1 MPEVIKRG
9 YFSLLSKL
17 RLSTLF
23 WMALGL
29 AAINLAYSYSLSIE
43 IRLLQG
49 RTQALETKLNI
60 CQRFLPDDVSK
71 LLYTDPQALAT
82 ITPATHSIPS
92 DTILLP
98 IDATAP
104 ADSAPA
110 TAP

>member
-60 CQRFLPDDVSK
+60 CQRFLPDDVSR

-82 ITPATHSIPS
+82 ITPTTHVLAS
-92 DTILLP
+92 DVILLP
-98 IDATAP
+98 TV
-104 ADSAPA
+104 DSAPA
-110 TAP
+110 TAPLVE

>member
-29 AAINLAYSYSLSIE
+29 AAINLAYSYSLSLE

-60 CQRFLPDDVSK
+60 CQRFLPDDVSR

-82 ITPATHSIPS
+82 ITPTTHTLAS
-92 DTILLP
+92 DVILLP
-98 IDATAP
+98 TV
-104 ADSAPA
+104 DSAPA
-110 TAP
+110 TAPLVE